1 MSSFLRL
8 LVQWPRSP
16 ASLLLLCVVGGQV
29 GLDVVGT
36 TLCSH
41 WGQRSDRNL
50 SMDGDVM
57 IGGLFNLYY
66 NTSAIQQEYTQLQH
80 YERCSR

>member
-1 MSSFLRL
+1 MSGFLG
-8 LVQWPRSP
+8 LVVQRPHSP
-16 ASLLLLCVVGGQV
+16 TLLLLVCVVGRQA
-29 GLDVVGT
+29 GLHVAGAV
-36 TLCSH
+36 LCSH

-50 SMDGDVM
+50 SVDGDVI

-66 NTSAIQQEYTQLQH
+66 IPSAIQQEYTQLQH

>member
-1 MSSFLRL
+1 MFLGL
-8 LVQWPRSP
+8 PVCWPRSP
-16 ASLLLLCVVGGQV
+16 ASLLLLCVVGQTGAV
-29 GLDVVGT
+29 
-36 TLCSH
+36 LCSH

-50 SMDGDVM
+50 DVDGDVM

-66 NTSAIQQEYTQLQH
+66 IPSNIQQEYTQLQQ